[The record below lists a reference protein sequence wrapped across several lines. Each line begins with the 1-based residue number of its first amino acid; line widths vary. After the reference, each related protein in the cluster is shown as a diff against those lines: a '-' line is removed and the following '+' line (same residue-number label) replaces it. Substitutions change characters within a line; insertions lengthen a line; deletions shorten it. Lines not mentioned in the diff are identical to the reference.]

1 MPSAALVCFAAP
13 HNPICADS
21 VPFIAHPRFK
31 SRTSAPVHI
40 IHPPRSVQT
49 MHIHCIRRPAAPFA
63 VQRKT
68 TAVTSSIAGAPTH
81 SQHPRPP
88 PASPHAPIP
97 HLQCALGVSREW
109 LLCVLEPAAAV
120 LRARSAHHSDD
131 PASALRRFLHH
142 PALHSARELSTKSS
156 IRVYSSSPCVLRQS
170 GCDLR

>member
-40 IHPPRSVQT
+40 IHPPHSVQT

-68 TAVTSSIAGAPTH
+68 TAVTSSTAGAPTH
-81 SQHPRPP
+81 SQHPRLL
-88 PASPHAPIP
+88 PASPHAPIS
-97 HLQCALGVSREW
+97 HLQCALGVLREW
-109 LLCVLEPAAAV
+109 LLCVLEPAAAA
-120 LRARSAHHSDD
+120 LRARSAHHFDD
-131 PASALRRFLHH
+131 PASALRCLLHH
-142 PALHSARELSTKSS
+142 PALLSARDMSTTSC
-156 IRVYSSSPCVLRQS
+156 IRLYPPSTCVRRQS